1 MYFPTTR
8 LRRLRKSH
16 GLRELVQET
25 QVGLR
30 DLIYPMF
37 ILPGSHVSEEI
48 ESMPGIFRQT
58 VDKAIDEAREVRDL
72 GIKAILLFGLPEHK
86 DELGSEASD
95 ENGSVQSFIREIRKT
110 ASDLIVITDV
120 CMCGYTSHGHCGII
134 KDNEVDNDE
143 TLTHLGHIA
152 LSHARSGADI
162 VAPSDMMDGRVGA
175 IREALD
181 ADGFKDIAI
190 MSYSAKY
197 ASSFYGPF
205 RSAVDSAP
213 QFGDRRGYQMD
224 PPNIR
229 EAMREINQ
237 DIEEGADIVMVKPAL
252 PYLDVIKAAREQFD
266 YPLAAYNVSGEYS
279 MVKAAAEKGWIDE
292 DRIVMEI
299 LTSIKRAGAD
309 LILTYH
315 AKHAARLIK

>member
-1 MYFPTTR
+1 
-8 LRRLRKSH
+8 
-16 GLRELVQET
+16 
-25 QVGLR
+25 
-30 DLIYPMF
+30 MF